1 MKTRKE
7 QKTLKRESLQSRV
20 KHGLS
25 LTKKKSIQETRPE
38 RSEQFYVLEGIC
50 FESGV

>member
-1 MKTRKE
+1 MKSRK

-25 LTKKKSIQETRPE
+25 LTKKKSMQETNRESDQHLFFIE
-38 RSEQFYVLEGIC
+38 RVR
-50 FESGV
+50 FESCV